1 MRQVSGGQTEF
12 VDNAQISKDF
22 ALWLKPIDS
31 ATQVTLV
38 RDEVEVPVSDNV
50 IEFMEL
56 LGYTYASCISRAAH
70 TNGWLVQHGLR
81 VPAAW
86 LANEHRTQWSDH

>member
-1 MRQVSGGQTEF
+1 MRQVSGGQTEL

-22 ALWLKPIDS
+22 ALRLKPIDS